1 MCSFGRHISNT
12 LGIVRMFNGAENVL
26 VIKNV
31 FVTVVVKCV
40 VVGVIP
46 AACNTKSVHSC
57 FSSDR
62 INLSP
67 FTKDFRGEEH
77 YEYKLIF

>member
-1 MCSFGRHISNT
+1 MLFKHIHAAKMYDLVIICCVEPDQSCYVNT
-12 LGIVRMFNGAENVL
+12 L
-26 VIKNV
+26 
-31 FVTVVVKCV
+31 
-40 VVGVIP
+40 VGFQLRLSV
-46 AACNTKSVHSC
+46 VHSC

-77 YEYKLIF
+77 YEYQLIF